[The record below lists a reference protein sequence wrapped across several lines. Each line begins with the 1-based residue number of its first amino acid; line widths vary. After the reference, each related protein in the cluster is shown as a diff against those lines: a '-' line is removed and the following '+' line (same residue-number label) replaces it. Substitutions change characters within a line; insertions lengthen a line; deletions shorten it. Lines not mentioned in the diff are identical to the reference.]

1 MKTVLYP
8 AIALMNRLSFGM
20 KFGLISVL
28 FFLPLLIT
36 SFYLVRD
43 AYRQFSDT
51 RIELQSLTLLGSGL
65 QIRRGLESLNDL
77 LQINA
82 VIGQSGKAGDLE
94 ARIADVQKGLRG
106 RLEALAPLSEDGAAV
121 AEFEAQRDRLLN
133 GLQAVEAE
141 GSLQGKGARAEKLL
155 GSAQVFIKLLI
166 AQAGLSQDSQRQVR
180 QLSELVGSITP
191 EVTAAISK
199 GRAIGAYSLGQG
211 FLNSSSSA
219 RLDELLLEFEK
230 LHGEYG
236 LKLQESLAGSPP
248 ALEEAAQA
256 SRETLKS
263 LGQLFEDRVIV
274 AETLDTPWT
283 QFYDQVS
290 AAMDKTYQL
299 DDAVL
304 GYLDTQ
310 LQKRLQQVRTQMLL
324 LVAALAVVF
333 AAILYLYGGFY
344 VSTRATL
351 KDLGRMMERVAG
363 GDMTVSFQARSRD
376 ELGELGQSFNESV
389 AKIHDLIERVSQTV
403 GEVER
408 QTLRVESV
416 SAESNQAVAGQR
428 SQIEQVA
435 TAMNQMAATAQEVA
449 RSAAMAVSSA
459 NSVNQETLS
468 GRSLVESQ
476 VGSIQRLAGEID
488 QSVAAINRLASDSAS
503 ISQVLDVIK
512 GIAEQTNLLAL
523 NAAIEAARAGEQGR
537 GFAVVADEVRTLA
550 KRTQQSTAEIEQM
563 ILRLQGGVDAA
574 VKAMGSSHHTADDTV
589 NESAQ
594 VQQALE
600 NILGAVGMI
609 VDQNQQ
615 IAAAAEQQTAVAHDI
630 DQNIVEINQAGERTA
645 EGASQTERASR
656 ELGAQ
661 VTQLKRLIGAFRV
674 KAQGLRGT
682 FFVHPIERWADGDI
696 PLSCTWGKG

>member
-180 QLSELVGSITP
+180 QLSELVGAITP

-550 KRTQQSTAEIEQM
+550 KRTQQSTAM
-563 ILRLQGGVDAA
+563 D
-574 VKAMGSSHHTADDTV
+574 SSHHTADGTV

-674 KAQGLRGT
+674 
-682 FFVHPIERWADGDI
+682 
-696 PLSCTWGKG
+696 

>member
-236 LKLQESLAGSPP
+236 LKLQESLAGSPQL
-248 ALEEAAQA
+248 LEEAAQA

-468 GRSLVESQ
+468 GRSL
-476 VGSIQRLAGEID
+476 
-488 QSVAAINRLASDSAS
+488 
-503 ISQVLDVIK
+503 
-512 GIAEQTNLLAL
+512 
-523 NAAIEAARAGEQGR
+523 
-537 GFAVVADEVRTLA
+537 
-550 KRTQQSTAEIEQM
+550 
-563 ILRLQGGVDAA
+563 GVDAA
-574 VKAMGSSHHTADDTV
+574 VKAMGSIHHTADGTV

-674 KAQGLRGT
+674 
-682 FFVHPIERWADGDI
+682 
-696 PLSCTWGKG
+696 

>member
-236 LKLQESLAGSPP
+236 LKLQESLAGSPQL
-248 ALEEAAQA
+248 LEEAAQA

-537 GFAVVADEVRTLA
+537 GFAVVADEVRNLA
-550 KRTQQSTAEIEQM
+550 QKTQQATEEIQSMIQQLQQGTRDVVKVMQDSQERTDDSVRHARQAAE
-563 ILRLQGGVDAA
+563 
-574 VKAMGSSHHTADDTV
+574 
-589 NESAQ
+589 
-594 VQQALE
+594 ALE
-600 NILGAVGMI
+600 SITQAVSVINDM
-609 VDQNQQ
+609 NTQ
-615 IAAAAEQQTAVAHDI
+615 IASAAEEQSAVAEDINRNVANIGQVANQVAGGADEASQASAELTRLAEQQRRLV
-630 DQNIVEINQAGERTA
+630 NQ
-645 EGASQTERASR
+645 
-656 ELGAQ
+656 
-661 VTQLKRLIGAFRV
+661 FRV
-674 KAQGLRGT
+674 
-682 FFVHPIERWADGDI
+682 
-696 PLSCTWGKG
+696 

>member
-512 GIAEQTNLLAL
+512 GIADQTNLLAL
-523 NAAIEAARAGEQGR
+523 NAAIEAARAGDQGR
-537 GFAVVADEVRTLA
+537 GFAVVADEVRSLA
-550 KRTQQSTAEIEQM
+550 QRTAASTEQ
-563 ILRLQGGVDAA
+563 IHHLIAKLQNTANDA
-574 VKAMGSSHHTADDTV
+574 VHTM
-589 NESAQ
+589 ESGL
-594 VQQALE
+594 QQAEAGVQRVLE
-600 NILGAVGMI
+600 ADSALVGISEAVSNITEMTT
-609 VDQNQQ
+609 Q
-615 IAAAAEQQTAVAHDI
+615 IAAAAEEQSAVAE
-630 DQNIVEINQAGERTA
+630 EINRNISTIAALAEQTSDEALRTA
-645 EGASQTERASR
+645 KLSEELTTTAQSQYSLVERFNR
-656 ELGAQ
+656 
-661 VTQLKRLIGAFRV
+661 
-674 KAQGLRGT
+674 
-682 FFVHPIERWADGDI
+682 
-696 PLSCTWGKG
+696 

>member
-236 LKLQESLAGSPP
+236 LKLQESLAGSPQL
-248 ALEEAAQA
+248 LEEAAQA

-550 KRTQQSTAEIEQM
+550 KRTQQSTAEIEGLIQ
-563 ILRLQGGVDAA
+563 RLQQGAGEAA
-574 VKAMGSSHHTADDTV
+574 
-589 NESAQ
+589 ER
-594 VQQALE
+594 LE
-600 NILGAVGMI
+600 NSRSLTASTVELARRAGAALDSITRTVSDI
-609 VDQNQQ
+609 QNMNLQ
-615 IAAAAEQQTAVAHDI
+615 IATAAEQQSTVAE
-630 DQNIVEINQAGERTA
+630 EINRSVLSVRDVAEQSAAASEQTAASSGELAR
-645 EGASQTERASR
+645 
-656 ELGAQ
+656 LGTQLQAQ
-661 VTQLKRLIGAFRV
+661 VGRFRL
-674 KAQGLRGT
+674 
-682 FFVHPIERWADGDI
+682 
-696 PLSCTWGKG
+696 

>member
-236 LKLQESLAGSPP
+236 LKLQESLAGSPQL
-248 ALEEAAQA
+248 LEEAAQA

-435 TAMNQMAATAQEVA
+435 TAMNQMAATVHEVAHNAEEAAGSAESADGKVSVGQEVV
-449 RSAAMAVSSA
+449 R
-459 NSVNQETLS
+459 QTLE
-468 GRSLVESQ
+468 RIE
-476 VGSIQRLAGEID
+476 RLAEAVRAATA
-488 QSVAAINRLASDSAS
+488 SVEALSADSQRIGS
-503 ISQVLDVIK
+503 VLDVIK
-512 GIAEQTNLLAL
+512 SVAEQTNLLAL
-523 NAAIEAARAGEQGR
+523 NAAIEAARAGDQGR
-537 GFAVVADEVRTLA
+537 GFAVVADEVRALA
-550 KRTQQSTAEIEQM
+550 RRTQQSTAEIETL
-563 ILRLQGGVDAA
+563 IGALQNG
-574 VKAMGSSHHTADDTV
+574 T
-589 NESAQ
+589 
-594 VQQALE
+594 QQAVQRMQRSHQL
-600 NILGAVGMI
+600 
-609 VDQNQQ
+609 VDQSVDDALQTEAALGNIATAVALIQQMNQQ
-615 IAAAAEQQTAVAHDI
+615 IAAASEQQSAVAE
-630 DQNIVEINQAGERTA
+630 EINRSVTAIREVADQSAQAMQSTA
-645 EGASQTERASR
+645 SSSEQLAELGR
-656 ELGAQ
+656 ELQGM
-661 VTQLKRLIGAFRV
+661 VRHFRL
-674 KAQGLRGT
+674 
-682 FFVHPIERWADGDI
+682 
-696 PLSCTWGKG
+696 

>member
-1 MKTVLYP
+1 MDAVL
-8 AIALMNRLSFGM
+8 R
-20 KFGLISVL
+20 
-28 FFLPLLIT
+28 
-36 SFYLVRD
+36 
-43 AYRQFSDT
+43 
-51 RIELQSLTLLGSGL
+51 SG
-65 QIRRGLESLNDL
+65 QRG
-77 LQINA
+77 
-82 VIGQSGKAGDLE
+82 
-94 ARIADVQKGLRG
+94 
-106 RLEALAPLSEDGAAV
+106 DG
-121 AEFEAQRDRLLN
+121 
-133 GLQAVEAE
+133 
-141 GSLQGKGARAEKLL
+141 
-155 GSAQVFIKLLI
+155 
-166 AQAGLSQDSQRQVR
+166 
-180 QLSELVGSITP
+180 P
-191 EVTAAISK
+191 
-199 GRAIGAYSLGQG
+199 
-211 FLNSSSSA
+211 
-219 RLDELLLEFEK
+219 
-230 LHGEYG
+230 
-236 LKLQESLAGSPP
+236 
-248 ALEEAAQA
+248 
-256 SRETLKS
+256 
-263 LGQLFEDRVIV
+263 
-274 AETLDTPWT
+274 
-283 QFYDQVS
+283 
-290 AAMDKTYQL
+290 TYQL

-563 ILRLQGGVDAA
+563 ILRLQAA
-574 VKAMGSSHHTADDTV
+574 SM
-589 NESAQ
+589 
-594 VQQALE
+594 
-600 NILGAVGMI
+600 
-609 VDQNQQ
+609 
-615 IAAAAEQQTAVAHDI
+615 
-630 DQNIVEINQAGERTA
+630 R
-645 EGASQTERASR
+645 R
-656 ELGAQ
+656 
-661 VTQLKRLIGAFRV
+661 
-674 KAQGLRGT
+674 
-682 FFVHPIERWADGDI
+682 
-696 PLSCTWGKG
+696 

>member
-563 ILRLQGGVDAA
+563 I
-574 VKAMGSSHHTADDTV
+574 
-589 NESAQ
+589 
-594 VQQALE
+594 
-600 NILGAVGMI
+600 
-609 VDQNQQ
+609 
-615 IAAAAEQQTAVAHDI
+615 I

-674 KAQGLRGT
+674 
-682 FFVHPIERWADGDI
+682 
-696 PLSCTWGKG
+696 

>member
-488 QSVAAINRLASDSAS
+488 QSVAAINRLA
-503 ISQVLDVIK
+503 
-512 GIAEQTNLLAL
+512 
-523 NAAIEAARAGEQGR
+523 
-537 GFAVVADEVRTLA
+537 
-550 KRTQQSTAEIEQM
+550 
-563 ILRLQGGVDAA
+563 
-574 VKAMGSSHHTADDTV
+574 
-589 NESAQ
+589 
-594 VQQALE
+594 
-600 NILGAVGMI
+600 
-609 VDQNQQ
+609 
-615 IAAAAEQQTAVAHDI
+615 
-630 DQNIVEINQAGERTA
+630 
-645 EGASQTERASR
+645 
-656 ELGAQ
+656 
-661 VTQLKRLIGAFRV
+661 
-674 KAQGLRGT
+674 
-682 FFVHPIERWADGDI
+682 
-696 PLSCTWGKG
+696 

>member
-1 MKTVLYP
+1 
-8 AIALMNRLSFGM
+8 
-20 KFGLISVL
+20 
-28 FFLPLLIT
+28 
-36 SFYLVRD
+36 
-43 AYRQFSDT
+43 RQGT
-51 RIELQSLTLLGSGL
+51 
-65 QIRRGLESLNDL
+65 
-77 LQINA
+77 
-82 VIGQSGKAGDLE
+82 AGE
-94 ARIADVQKGLRG
+94 Q
-106 RLEALAPLSEDGAAV
+106 AA
-121 AEFEAQRDRLLN
+121 A
-133 GLQAVEAE
+133 AE
-141 GSLQGKGARAEKLL
+141 GRE
-155 GSAQVFIKLLI
+155 
-166 AQAGLSQDSQRQVR
+166 
-180 QLSELVGSITP
+180 E
-191 EVTAAISK
+191 
-199 GRAIGAYSLGQG
+199 GAYSLGQG

-503 ISQVLDVIK
+503 ISQVLDV
-512 GIAEQTNLLAL
+512 
-523 NAAIEAARAGEQGR
+523 
-537 GFAVVADEVRTLA
+537 
-550 KRTQQSTAEIEQM
+550 
-563 ILRLQGGVDAA
+563 
-574 VKAMGSSHHTADDTV
+574 
-589 NESAQ
+589 
-594 VQQALE
+594 
-600 NILGAVGMI
+600 
-609 VDQNQQ
+609 
-615 IAAAAEQQTAVAHDI
+615 
-630 DQNIVEINQAGERTA
+630 
-645 EGASQTERASR
+645 
-656 ELGAQ
+656 
-661 VTQLKRLIGAFRV
+661 
-674 KAQGLRGT
+674 
-682 FFVHPIERWADGDI
+682 
-696 PLSCTWGKG
+696 